1 MRRTILMIA
10 VAGLVAAACG
20 NDAEPA
26 PSDDGVS
33 PSVVTTTTAAPAPSV
48 VPETTTT
55 TTGAETTTSAAES
68 TTTTTPEVITTTTAP
83 PSGPLVLAAEPVADG
98 FEQPVLVV
106 APPADPRLFVV
117 DQPGRIWVVDDGMVL
132 PFLDIK
138 SLVTFNNEQGLL
150 GLAFHPDYASNGL
163 FYVDYIDRDGNTRLV
178 EYEVSSSD
186 PNAADP
192 DSSRELMRV
201 EQPAANHNGGML
213 AFGPDGYLWFGLG
226 DGGASDDRF
235 GNGQRADTL
244 LAAMLRIE
252 VGPGAPEPYGIP
264 PDNPYADGEDGAAE
278 VWATGLRNPWRWSID
293 GNLVYIGD
301 VGQNEIEE
309 VSVASTNIG
318 GLNYGWPIME
328 GRSCFQAENCNQSGL
343 VIPVL
348 DYRHSD
354 GCSVTGGFVYRGT
367 DLPELDGHYLYGD
380 YCKGWVRSFKLAND
394 GGASAETE
402 WMPAGTFNGLTS
414 FGVDSAGELYVA
426 TQAGTVYKLVRG

>member
-10 VAGLVAAACG
+10 AIALAVAACSG
-20 NDAEPA
+20 DDEPTT
-26 PSDDGVS
+26 SDDGVR
-33 PSVVTTTTAAPAPSV
+33 PSVVTTTTPPSTAMAAT
-48 VPETTTT
+48 PEATTTT
-55 TTGAETTTSAAES
+55 AAETTTSGAES
-68 TTTTTPEVITTTTAP
+68 TTTTTPEVVTTTTAA
-83 PSGPLVLAAEPVADG
+83 SGGPLVLAAEPVADG
-98 FEQPVLVV
+98 FEQPVLVI
-106 APPADPRLFVV
+106 APPGDPRLFVV
-117 DQPGRIWVVDDGMVL
+117 DQPGRIWVIDEGTVL

-150 GLAFHPDYASNGL
+150 GLAFHPDYAANGL
-163 FYVDYIDRDGNTRLV
+163 FYIDYIDRDGNTRLV
-178 EYEVSSSD
+178 EYMVSTSD

-192 DSSRELMRV
+192 DSGRELLRV
-201 EQPAANHNGGML
+201 DQPAANHNGGMI

-264 PDNPYADGEDGAAE
+264 PDNPYADGEDGAPE
-278 VWATGLRNPWRWSID
+278 VWAIGLRNPWRWSFD
-293 GNLVYIGD
+293 DKLVYIGD

-309 VSVASTNIG
+309 ISAASTNIA

-328 GRSCFQAENCNQSGL
+328 GRACFQSESCDQAGL
-343 VIPVL
+343 VIPLL
-348 DYRHSD
+348 DYPHSD
-354 GCSVTGGFVYRGT
+354 GCSITGGFVYRGKEM
-367 DLPELDGHYLYGD
+367 PELDGHYLYGD
-380 YCKGWVRSFKLAND
+380 YCTGWVRSLKLAND

-402 WMPAGTFNGLTS
+402 WMPAGTFAGLTS
-414 FGVDSAGELYVA
+414 FGVDSAGELYVT